1 MNSVCFRV
9 LPWFMNSV
17 SSVSFRVSAALS
29 AGPDFRGRELAVL
42 VRVEAVERLRP
53 AFPLVARN
61 HAIPVAVHAAHPHL
75 RDTDAR
81 LAPSRLADPLDGPAE
96 LPGFFTRQ
104 HAVLVGVHAI
114 ERLLCT
120 RPLVAREAAVVV
132 LVEPLENGRLLAGT
146 RLLQSL
152 ARGPLGPPL
161 RGGARCGHG

>member
-1 MNSVCFRV
+1 
-9 LPWFMNSV
+9 MNSV

-61 HAIPVAVHAAHPHL
+61 HAIPVAVHA
-75 RDTDAR
+75 
-81 LAPSRLADPLDGPAE
+81 
-96 LPGFFTRQ
+96 
-104 HAVLVGVHAI
+104 I

-120 RPLVAREAAVVV
+120 RPLVAREAAVIV